1 MRSIVAVASPASET
15 ALTTLSRVKLELAIA
30 DADTGNDAVL
40 QDKIDE
46 ASDDIEAALGFRLVR
61 ESAVETFWH
70 EQYDAGPD
78 RLILNRTPV
87 VAIASVVVDGVA
99 IDSSAYRL
107 DPNTGELFA
116 LCNGYPSI
124 WIFCQSVVVT
134 YDGGYILPP
143 ASNSNLPKGIEGA
156 CVALVSSFWA
166 ARGRDP
172 TLRSEEI
179 PDLISA
185 TYWVGAVGEDGELP
199 PDIVTKLA
207 PFRRPVVA

>member
-1 MRSIVAVASPASET
+1 MRSIVTVASPASET
-15 ALTTLSRVKLELAIA
+15 ALTTLARVKLELGIP
-30 DADTGNDAVL
+30 TGTTTSDEIL
-40 QDKIDE
+40 QNKIDE

-61 ESAVETFWH
+61 ETAVETFWH
-70 EQYDAGPD
+70 EQYDSAPEKIVLD
-78 RLILNRTPV
+78 RTPV
-87 VAIASVVVDGVA
+87 ASITSVVVDGVA
-99 IDSSAYRL
+99 IDASTWRL

-116 LCNGYPSI
+116 LCDGYPSV
-124 WIFCQSVVVT
+124 WVFCQSVVVT
-134 YDGGYILPP
+134 YGGGYILPP
-143 ASNSNLPKGIEGA
+143 ASKRTLPKGIEGA

-207 PFRRPVVA
+207 PFRRAIA

>member
-1 MRSIVAVASPASET
+1 MRSIVTVASPASDT
-15 ALTTLSRVKLELAIA
+15 ALTTLARVKLELGIP
-30 DADTGNDAVL
+30 TGTTTSDEIL
-40 QDKIDE
+40 QNKIDE

-61 ESAVETFWH
+61 ETAVETFWH
-70 EQYDAGPD
+70 EQYDSAPEKLVLD
-78 RLILNRTPV
+78 RTPV
-87 VAIASVVVDGVA
+87 ASIASVVVDGGA
-99 IDSSAYRL
+99 IDSSTWRL

-116 LCNGYPSI
+116 LCNGYPSV
-124 WIFCQSVVVT
+124 WVFLQSIVVT
-134 YDGGYILPP
+134 YGGGYILPP
-143 ASNSNLPKGIEGA
+143 ASNRTLPKGIEGA

-199 PDIVTKLA
+199 PDIVAKLA
-207 PFRRPVVA
+207 PFRRAIA

>member
-1 MRSIVAVASPASET
+1 MRET
-15 ALTTLSRVKLELAIA
+15 
-30 DADTGNDAVL
+30 
-40 QDKIDE
+40 
-46 ASDDIEAALGFRLVR
+46 
-61 ESAVETFWH
+61 AVETFWH
-70 EQYDAGPD
+70 EQYDSAPEKLVLD
-78 RLILNRTPV
+78 RTPV
-87 VAIASVVVDGVA
+87 ASITSVVVDGVA
-99 IDSSAYRL
+99 IDASTWRL

-116 LCNGYPSI
+116 LCNGYPSV
-124 WIFCQSVVVT
+124 WVFCQSVVVT
-134 YDGGYILPP
+134 YGGGYILPP
-143 ASNSNLPKGIEGA
+143 ASNRTLPKGIEGA

-207 PFRRPVVA
+207 PFRRAVA

>member
-1 MRSIVAVASPASET
+1 MRSIVTVASPASDT
-15 ALTTLSRVKLELAIA
+15 ALTTLARVKLELGIP
-30 DADTGNDAVL
+30 TGTTSSDEIL
-40 QDKIDE
+40 QNKIDE

-61 ESAVETFWH
+61 ETAVETFWH
-70 EQYDAGPD
+70 EQYDGAPEKLVLD
-78 RLILNRTPV
+78 RTPV
-87 VAIASVVVDGVA
+87 ASIASVVVDGGA
-99 IDSSAYRL
+99 IDASTYRV

-116 LCNGYPSI
+116 LCNGYPSV
-124 WIFCQSVVVT
+124 WVFCRSVVVT
-134 YDGGYILPP
+134 YGGGYILPP
-143 ASNSNLPKGIEGA
+143 ASNRTLPKGIEGA

-199 PDIVTKLA
+199 PDIVAKLA
-207 PFRRPVVA
+207 PFRRAIA

>member
-1 MRSIVAVASPASET
+1 MRSIVTVASPASDT
-15 ALTTLSRVKLELAIA
+15 ALTTLERVKLELGIPDSNTAS
-30 DADTGNDAVL
+30 NEVL
-40 QDKIDE
+40 QEKIDE

-61 ESAVETFWH
+61 ETAVETFWH
-70 EQYDAGPD
+70 EQYDSAPEKLVLD
-78 RLILNRTPV
+78 RTPV
-87 VAIASVVVDGVA
+87 ASITSVVVDGVA
-99 IDSSAYRL
+99 IDASTWRL

-116 LCNGYPSI
+116 LCNGYPSV
-124 WIFCQSVVVT
+124 WLFLQSIVVS
-134 YDGGYILPP
+134 YGGGYILPP
-143 ASNSNLPKGIEGA
+143 ASNRTLPKGIEGA

-199 PDIVTKLA
+199 PDIVAKLA
-207 PFRRPVVA
+207 PFRRAIA